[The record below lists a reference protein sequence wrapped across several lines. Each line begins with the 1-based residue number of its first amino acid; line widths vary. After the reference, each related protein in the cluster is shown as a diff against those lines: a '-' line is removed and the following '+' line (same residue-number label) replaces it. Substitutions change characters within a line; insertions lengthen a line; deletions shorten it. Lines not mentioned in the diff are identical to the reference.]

1 MQSLGER
8 TGRLEKSKRKI
19 RESENRYADGLARQT
34 NTSPIKPEEL
44 AIGDRV
50 KLLTLDQNGE
60 VLSLPD
66 DKGDLTVKVGI
77 MKINVNIAGLMLIND
92 GTKKKKAKNRG
103 YANMYRMKAQN
114 ISMSVNVQGQNL
126 EDALM
131 NVDKYIDDAY
141 MAGLKEVTVIHG
153 NGTGVLK
160 EGLRRS
166 FKSHKLVASYRKGAY
181 NEGGDG
187 VTIVKLK
194 E

>member
-1 MQSLGER
+1 MAY
-8 TGRLEKSKRKI
+8 I
-19 RESENRYADGLARQT
+19 
-34 NTSPIKPEEL
+34 
-44 AIGDRV
+44 
-50 KLLTLDQNGE
+50 
-60 VLSLPD
+60 
-66 DKGDLTVKVGI
+66 
-77 MKINVNIAGLMLIND
+77 
-92 GTKKKKAKNRG
+92 KKKSERKFKITVCNG
-103 YANMYRMKAQN
+103 YKVNGQKRMKAQT

-126 EDALM
+126 EEALM

-166 FKSHKLVASYRKGAY
+166 FKKHKLVASYRKGAY